1 VASHFQEGQTLEKD
15 NISYDYEILPVLD
28 SADSRGDYPLNER
41 TVKSV
46 KEGMSTPLLSPL
58 YPGPPYH
65 YVDAKLFLA
74 LFNPTEASIKALL
87 PPPLRPS
94 QMPLAGLLFAE
105 QPCKETGTFMESGM
119 LVQCMF
125 DNPKTKEEE
134 VGVYFCYNY
143 VDSDIAQAAGREIWG
158 YPRKR
163 AEISLDW
170 KKDTI
175 IATTER
181 EGMTILKATCKLAD
195 EGEWIDSGPNINVKM
210 IPSVT
215 GKGYDLGVITAA
227 YLTYDVKKG
236 RSGDVE
242 VELQNGPNDDFSK
255 VILES
260 NMIGLYFDCDI
271 LVPEGKIVGKVKL

>member
-1 VASHFQEGQTLEKD
+1 MTKTLPSRARHIQEAGCFTGLM
-15 NISYDYEILPVLD
+15 
-28 SADSRGDYPLNER
+28 
-41 TVKSV
+41 VKRV
-46 KEGMSTPLLSPL
+46 KEETSTPLLSPL

-74 LFNPTEASIKALL
+74 LFNPTEESVRALL
-87 PPPLRPS
+87 PEPLRPS

-105 QPCKETGTFMESGM
+105 QPCKEAGTFMESGM

-143 VDSDIAQAAGREIWG
+143 VDTDVAQAAGREIWG

-163 AEISLDW
+163 AKISLDW
-170 KKDTI
+170 KKDTLV
-175 IATTER
+175 ATTR
-181 EGMTILKATCKLAD
+181 RDGVTILKAKCTLND
-195 EGEWIDSGPNINVKM
+195 DGEWIDSGPNINIKI

-215 GKGYDLGVITAA
+215 GKGHDLAVVTAA
-227 YLTYDVKKG
+227 YLKYDIKKG
-236 RSGDVE
+236 RSGEVAVE
-242 VELQNGPNDDFSK
+242 FKNGPHDDFSK
-255 VILES
+255 VVIES

-271 LVPEGKIVGKVKL
+271 LVPEGIIVGKVKV

>member
-1 VASHFQEGQTLEKD
+1 VECLSLEKK
-15 NISYDYEILPVLD
+15 
-28 SADSRGDYPLNER
+28 
-41 TVKSV
+41 VKCV
-46 KEGMSTPLLSPL
+46 KEGISTPLLTPL

-65 YVDAKLFLA
+65 YVDAKVFLA
-74 LFNPTEASIKALL
+74 LFNPTEESIRNLL

-105 QPCKETGTFMESGM
+105 QPCKEAGTFMESGM

-125 DNPKTKEEE
+125 DNPDTKEEE

-143 VDSDIAQAAGREIWG
+143 VDTDVAQAAGREIWG

-170 KKDTI
+170 KKDTLV
-175 IATTER
+175 ATTKR
-181 EGMTILKATCKLAD
+181 SGTTILKATCTLND
-195 EGEWIDSGPNINVKM
+195 EGEWIDSGPNINIKM

-215 GKGYDLGVITAA
+215 GIGYDLAAITAA
-227 YLTYDVKKG
+227 YLKYDIKKG

-242 VELQNGPNDDFSK
+242 VEFHNGPHDDFSMV
-255 VILES
+255 VIES

-271 LVPEGKIVGKVKL
+271 LVPAGKIVGTVKL